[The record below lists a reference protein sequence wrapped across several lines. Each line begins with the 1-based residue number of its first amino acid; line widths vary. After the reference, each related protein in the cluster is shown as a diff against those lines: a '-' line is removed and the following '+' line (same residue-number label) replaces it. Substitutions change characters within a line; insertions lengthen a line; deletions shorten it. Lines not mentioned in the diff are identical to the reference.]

1 MFNRQPFRLTPTV
14 GAEHMRSFRIEAPV
28 NTHWRKATC
37 AEVQCP
43 HYLHGWWSEFD
54 ESTELGQFQA
64 SYVRTSS
71 GRGFRESR
79 TEAGLTRFEFLPGQ
93 TCFRSD
99 EHHTR
104 DEDIPEL
111 YVVRDGDWRGNPRR
125 TTPLRLGPDGWV
137 NEFGENQERLRRIK
151 EGA

>member
-1 MFNRQPFRLTPTV
+1 MFRREPFRLTPTV
-14 GAEHMRSFRIEAPV
+14 GAEHMRSFRIEAPTH
-28 NTHWRKATC
+28 THWRKASC
-37 AEVQCP
+37 AEAQCP

-64 SYVRTSS
+64 SYVRTQS

-79 TEAGLTRFEFLPGQ
+79 TEAGMTRFEFHPGQ

-99 EHHTR
+99 DHHIR

-111 YVVRDGDWRGNPRR
+111 YVVRDGDWRGNPRH
-125 TTPLRLGPDGWV
+125 TAPMRLSPDGWV
-137 NEFGENQERLRRIK
+137 NEFGENQERVRRIK